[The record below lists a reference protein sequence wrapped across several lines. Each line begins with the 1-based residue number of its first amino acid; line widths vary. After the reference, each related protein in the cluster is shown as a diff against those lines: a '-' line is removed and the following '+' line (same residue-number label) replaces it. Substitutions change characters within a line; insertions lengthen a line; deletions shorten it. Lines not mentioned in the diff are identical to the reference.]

1 MKRLWTDKGGGEGA
15 LIICKQISMLITL
28 MISWYLM
35 LWLGLGG
42 FAREGWLSRSFSSPP
57 PPLSLCLS
65 HLNGTAKW
73 WSNLSDLWLGAG
85 PDIIAC
91 HSRTEWGRGGWVCA
105 APRNTK
111 YPPPRLS
118 GLSHISLVVSA
129 SPFHVNP
136 VPVLLL
142 VSLWFAPWVFPKK
155 NVKKRS
161 QTKERLH

>member
-57 PPLSLCLS
+57 LSLSLCLS

-85 PDIIAC
+85 LDIIAC

-111 YPPPRLS
+111 YPPPPPSVRS
-118 GLSHISLVVSA
+118 FSHISGCFCVSFSCEPSPRLVARLTVVRSLSVSQ
-129 SPFHVNP
+129 
-136 VPVLLL
+136 
-142 VSLWFAPWVFPKK
+142 KK
-155 NVKKRS
+155 C
-161 QTKERLH
+161 